1 MSTSTKERLKRLL
14 EEKQRRLCAVSLA
27 DFIKGAWHV
36 IEPETQLQWNFHL
49 DVLCDDLEYISRALA
64 GDTPP
69 EFPIR
74 DVYNVPPRYM
84 KSIAISVM
92 WPVWEWG
99 PFAMPWSRWL
109 FGSYD
114 MGLATD
120 HSVARRTIIESEWYQ
135 KRWGHVFTLS
145 TDQNV
150 KTQFANN
157 RRGVMR
163 ATSVGGGKIGRGG
176 HRVVLDDP
184 HDPEK
189 ILSDEIRER
198 DVRVFRQGFT
208 TRLDD
213 KRRGAIVIV
222 MQRLHDGDISAV
234 AESLGYRVVKFD
246 NPCQEDTT
254 ITSRAGRV
262 VHRKAGDILWPARED
277 AAQVEAMRRVLGPYG
292 FAGQYLQRPTPA
304 GGVIFQ
310 REWWKFYRVLPAR
323 YDAKAISIDCAFKGT
338 EDSDFVASIVAVFVG
353 ARTYIVELHKE
364 RLTFNGTKSL
374 ITTQR
379 ARHQDASRIY
389 VEDKA
394 NGPAIIDD
402 LKEKIAGLVAVD
414 PQGGKIAR
422 AWSASGDVEAGNV
435 LLPEY
440 LDEHGTVIAGRE
452 WVADFID
459 ITAKFPKVP
468 NDDDVDAFTQ
478 LVIARRLSFTAILDF
493 MRDEARRADAE
504 RVAAGG
510 EAMLEPAIDGVEPVE
525 REQRSEHAD
534 APTTVQDPLPQPT
547 ISVVDAIRVFGR

>member
-1 MSTSTKERLKRLL
+1 MSASKEKLKRLL
-14 EEKQRRLCAVSLA
+14 EEKQRRVCSVSLA
-27 DFIKGAWHV
+27 TFIKEAWHV
-36 IEPETQLQWNFHL
+36 IEPETELLWNYHL
-49 DVLCDDLEYISRALA
+49 DCICDDLEYISRALI
-64 GDTPP
+64 GETPP
-69 EFPIR
+69 ELPIR

-84 KSIAISVM
+84 KSIAISIM

-99 PFAMPWSRWL
+99 PFGVPWSRWL

-135 KRWGHVFTLS
+135 RRWGHLFTLS

-189 ILSDEIRER
+189 ILSDDTRER

-222 MQRLHDGDISAV
+222 MQRLHEQDISAT
-234 AESLGYRVVKFD
+234 AESLGYRVVAFD

-254 ITSRAGRV
+254 ITTRAGRV
-262 VHRKAGDILWPARED
+262 IERKAGEILWPARED
-277 AAQVEAMRRVLGPYG
+277 REQVESMRRVLGPFG
-292 FAGQYLQRPTPA
+292 FAGQYLQRPSPA

-310 REWWKFYRVLPAR
+310 REWWKFYRVRPAKF
-323 YDAKAISIDCAFKGT
+323 DAVAISIDCAFKGT
-338 EDSDFVASIVAVFVG
+338 EDSDFVGTVVAGFNG
-353 ARTYIVELHKE
+353 AQTFILEIQKE
-364 RLTFNGTKSL
+364 RLTFTGTKSL
-374 ITTQR
+374 VETLR
-379 ARHQDASRIY
+379 ARHPGASRIY

-402 LKEKIAGLVAVD
+402 LKNKIAGLVPVE

-440 LDEHGTVIAGRE
+440 LDDTGTVLVGRE
-452 WVADFID
+452 WVAEFID
-459 ITAKFPKVP
+459 VTAKFPKVA

-478 LVIARRLSFTAILDF
+478 LIIARRGAFAAILDF
-493 MRDEARRADAE
+493 MRAEAE
-504 RVAAGG
+504 RVVAEQRDAGELPRARDVG
-510 EAMLEPAIDGVEPVE
+510 E
-525 REQRSEHAD
+525 REQHVEHAER
-534 APTTVQDPLPQPT
+534 PTGTHVEPTQPT
-547 ISVVDAIRVFGR
+547 ISVNDAMKVFGV